1 MSYKQYHT
9 ALVLTIVLQKLLQ
22 NTILEIKAF
31 DLYAD
36 IVELER
42 VPKYQIQTASKY
54 AKRIV
59 KAMERGD
66 IEPPSPFT
74 LWRRFINKLSKIKS

>member
-22 NTILEIKAF
+22 NTVLEIKAF

-42 VPKYQIQTASKY
+42 VPKHQMKTA
-54 AKRIV
+54 
-59 KAMERGD
+59 
-66 IEPPSPFT
+66 
-74 LWRRFINKLSKIKS
+74 

>member
-22 NTILEIKAF
+22 KTVLEIKAF

-42 VPKYQIQTASKY
+42 VPKHQIKTASKY

-59 KAMERGD
+59 TAIERD
-66 IEPPSPFT
+66 EIKPPSPFT
-74 LWRRFINKLSKIKS
+74 LWQRFIRVLARK